1 MVQISDLEKTKLWEE
16 RIDDFLSSGLTQK
29 AWCEEKGIPG
39 HQLGYRLRKYKS
51 KDVKQPTNR
60 WVNLPTS
67 HVIGSGVSL
76 KLGKV
81 VLEVEP
87 GFDEQTFSSVLR
99 ALMAAC

>member
-1 MVQISDLEKTKLWEE
+1 MVQISDPEKTKLWEE
-16 RIDDFLSSGLTQK
+16 RVADFLSSGLTQK

-39 HQLGYRLRKYKS
+39 HQLGYWLRKHKS
-51 KDVKQPTNR
+51 KKPTNR
-60 WVNLPTS
+60 WVNLPAS
-67 HVIGSGVSL
+67 HVVGSGVSL

-87 GFDEQTFSSVLR
+87 GFDEQTFVSVLR